1 MVSSCFGV
9 LTLSRCRVS
18 LIQLLFQK
26 DLNVHHKFGI
36 LIMAFKNI
44 LCKDWVVSVRHSLH
58 EGNVVADY
66 LAKKGALS
74 DSGLESYLF

>member
-1 MVSSCFGV
+1 
-9 LTLSRCRVS
+9 
-18 LIQLLFQK
+18 
-26 DLNVHHKFGI
+26 
-36 LIMAFKNI
+36 MAFKNI
-44 LCKDWVVSVRHSLH
+44 LCKDWMVSVRHSLH